1 MEEWELDSPL
11 STWTLK
17 HIHHSSSKPPTE
29 RKNDICDNS
38 YPEFYKTTNQKGK
51 PIRNKDKKSGGMSQK
66 NTLKCK
72 CVKVLNIIHQGN
84 EN

>member
-17 HIHHSSSKPPTE
+17 HVHNSSSKPPTE
-29 RKNDICDNS
+29 RKNNDICDNY

-51 PIRNKDKKSGGMSQK
+51 PIRNKDKKPGY
-66 NTLKCK
+66 TLEVYHKRTHWN
-72 CVKVLNIIHQGN
+72 VSV
-84 EN
+84 